1 MNNSSL
7 VSEVRPNPVNYS
19 ATAVTRVIVLLFM
32 IMVTNFNFT
41 IYHLYMRQKPEF
53 SNRLLNVLY
62 SFHASLLQ
70 FGSVLILSIFCVMY
84 IDAAYENFIQPAAE
98 VLITIRMLHL
108 SCVFIN
114 IFCIGM
120 ATVIQSFKM
129 DLYLFISVRI
139 TGKIV
144 RTTTFLISIL
154 FNIFVKFLIKENEN
168 DKEHENY
175 QNFIKSACALLNM
188 IALAMCLLVL
198 LRNIIFCLKKHFFTI
213 LGNVH
218 NFLLRKR
225 ASVTPIVTIEMESSK
240 IEVVNINVSEP
251 NNTIFNN
258 NFINQ
263 NLDIE
268 EYIRLVVLKEF
279 YISIIL
285 NYKRLCP
292 CVCL

>member
-7 VSEVRPNPVNYS
+7 VSEVRPNPVTYS
-19 ATAVTRVIVLLFM
+19 ATAVTRVILLLFM

-70 FGSVLILSIFCVMY
+70 FGSFLILLIFCSMY
-84 IDAAYENFIQPAAE
+84 IDAAYEKSIPRAE

-120 ATVIQSFKM
+120 GTVIQSFKM

-144 RTTTFLISIL
+144 RTTAFLFSIL
-154 FNIFVKFLIKENEN
+154 FNIFVKFLLKEKEN
-168 DKEHENY
+168 DKEMQNY
-175 QNFIKSACALLNM
+175 QNLIKSTCALLNM
-188 IALAMCLLVL
+188 LALGMCLVVL
-198 LRNIIFCLKKHFFTI
+198 LKNIIFCLKKHFLTI
-213 LGNVH
+213 LGNVR
-218 NFLLRKR
+218 NFFLRKR
-225 ASVTPIVTIEMESSK
+225 ASVTPIVTIEMEMSQ
-240 IEVVNINVSEP
+240 IEVVDIDVSES

-268 EYIRLVVLKEF
+268 EYIRLVVLKSPSH
-279 YISIIL
+279 I
-285 NYKRLCP
+285 
-292 CVCL
+292 